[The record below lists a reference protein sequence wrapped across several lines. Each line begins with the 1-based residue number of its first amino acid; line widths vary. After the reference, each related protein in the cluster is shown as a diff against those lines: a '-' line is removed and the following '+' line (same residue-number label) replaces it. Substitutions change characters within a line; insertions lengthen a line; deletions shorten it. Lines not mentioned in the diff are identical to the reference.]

1 MLRNAI
7 EISNKM
13 TEEVVYISVSDAIKW
28 LKDHGIWNH
37 LVNLGRA
44 AAIELCSSYFNR
56 QTCTNIFNSI

>member
-1 MLRNAI
+1 
-7 EISNKM
+7 M